1 MANRWHQLGRWARP
15 VQGDTSSIVG
25 KPPKVARQQHDERG
39 TFQP

>member
-1 MANRWHQLGRWARP
+1 MGEARP
-15 VQGDTSSIVG
+15 GDTSSIVG